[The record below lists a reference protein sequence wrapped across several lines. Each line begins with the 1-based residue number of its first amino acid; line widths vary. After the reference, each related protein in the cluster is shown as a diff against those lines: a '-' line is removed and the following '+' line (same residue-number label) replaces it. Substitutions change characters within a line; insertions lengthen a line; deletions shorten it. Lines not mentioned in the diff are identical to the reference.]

1 MIAYMTI
8 IKDPKQLSLFEQIL
22 ETYQDDMFRKAYRIL
37 RDYHWAEDA
46 VAEAFLK
53 IAKNIEKISSLSCQ
67 KRGGYLVILTK
78 NCAID
83 LARRHHLQE
92 VPIDFI
98 EELKD
103 REAPVNLEEAVF
115 QQEGYA
121 RLIQAIEDLDPK
133 YRDPMQM
140 YYLYHHKVEEI
151 AELFGLQENTVHARL
166 SRGRKKLAEA
176 LAREEEGSKP

>member
-8 IKDPKQLSLFEQIL
+8 IKDQKQLSLFEQIL
-22 ETYQDDMFRKAYRIL
+22 ETYQDDMFRKAYYTL

-67 KRGGYLVILTK
+67 ERGRYLVILTR

-92 VPIDFI
+92 APIDFI

-151 AELFGLQENTVHARL
+151 VELFGLQENTVHARL

-176 LAREEEGSKP
+176 LAREEEGSKT